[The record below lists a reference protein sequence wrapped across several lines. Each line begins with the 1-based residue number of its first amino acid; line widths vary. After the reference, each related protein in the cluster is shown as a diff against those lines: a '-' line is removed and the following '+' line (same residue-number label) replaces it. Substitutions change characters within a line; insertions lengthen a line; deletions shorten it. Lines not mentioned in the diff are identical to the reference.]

1 MTRIVQNCVI
11 SCRPTLVVRVYGIL
25 SFQTRLYMG
34 GYQSTVVELKELYES
49 SSALKGK
56 LLTKLMLDDSSQSQ
70 NYMTYFVKNKLA
82 NNLRK

>member
-1 MTRIVQNCVI
+1 
-11 SCRPTLVVRVYGIL
+11 
-25 SFQTRLYMG
+25 MG